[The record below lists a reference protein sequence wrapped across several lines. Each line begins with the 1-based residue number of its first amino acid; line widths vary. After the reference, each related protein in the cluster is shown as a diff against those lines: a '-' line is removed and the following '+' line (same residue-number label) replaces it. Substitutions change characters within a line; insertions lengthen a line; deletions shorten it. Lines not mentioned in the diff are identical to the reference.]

1 MLEVGNGGM
10 SEAEYRS
17 HFSIWAVAKVLNFF
31 LHVNSAVAMLN
42 GLQFHHWKP
51 VLPCAGSSS
60 DRVRRT
66 VDEPADK
73 GHTQQLGS
81 HRCEPRQDFPFTFLT
96 MMVLWRFSVLMQ
108 HISEQIV

>member
-17 HFSIWAVAKVLNFF
+17 HFSIWALAKVLRIF
-31 LHVNSAVAMLN
+31 LRVNSAI
-42 GLQFHHWKP
+42 
-51 VLPCAGSSS
+51 LPCAGPSS
-60 DRVRRT
+60 DRVRCT

-81 HRCEPRQDFPFTFLT
+81 HRCEPRQDFPSTFLT
-96 MMVLWRFSVLMQ
+96 MMILWRFVY
-108 HISEQIV
+108 